1 MRITGGKARGIQLVS
16 PKGQKTRPAADVLRE
31 ALFSSLGNDVNEIRF
46 ADLFAGTGAYGLE
59 AWSRGAAEGVF
70 VETDRHCE
78 RCLGE
83 NIARVAKSSGIG
95 SSSVSF
101 VRSDVFKWSS
111 FLPQSFDIVFADPPY
126 QLYPG
131 IIPELFRIGRDLLV
145 TAGTLVIEKPA
156 SLTIAS
162 DGWRLIKQLGKARGD
177 GPSLA
182 IFNCDSKD
190 HITSED

>member
-1 MRITGGKARGIQLVS
+1 MRITGGKARGIQLTS

-31 ALFSSLGNDVNEIRF
+31 ALFSSLGNQVEAMRF

-78 RCLGE
+78 RCLTE
-83 NIARVAKSSGIG
+83 NILRVAKSSGVV
-95 SSSVSF
+95 SSAVSF
-101 VRSDVFKWSS
+101 FRSDVFKWSS
-111 FLPQSFDIVFADPPY
+111 FHPKSFDLVFADPPY

-131 IIPELFRIGRDLLV
+131 IVAELFRIGGDLLRPD
-145 TAGTLVIEKPA
+145 GTLVIEKPA
-156 SLTIAS
+156 NLTIDS
-162 DGWRLIKQLGKARGD
+162 EGWLLIKQLGKARGD

-182 IFNCDSKD
+182 IFKSQSMRQMA
-190 HITSED
+190 SED